1 MLFLL
6 VKYDLETDT
15 WCTLYEKIALNCW
28 IPDKTKKNILT
39 MTVRREL
46 LNIDKIQKE
55 IFEVDSLSYY

>member
-28 IPDKTKKNILT
+28 IPDKTKKYSNY
-39 MTVRREL
+39 
-46 LNIDKIQKE
+46 DGKE
-55 IFEVDSLSYY
+55 RIIKYR